1 MNYGLAPRPQLD
13 PDEMAALLV
22 AAQEL
27 LRTQALVV
35 SDPLPSWRFSGRWF
49 NAGPYALRR
58 PYRVV
63 NLTFDQVEQVA
74 HNRAQREVLR
84 GVDARDAE

>member
-1 MNYGLAPRPQLD
+1 
-13 PDEMAALLV
+13 MAALIV

-27 LRTQALVV
+27 LKNQTLVV
-35 SDPLPSWRFSGRWF
+35 TDPLPSWRFSGRWF

-63 NLTFDQVEQVA
+63 AV
-74 HNRAQREVLR
+74 
-84 GVDARDAE
+84 

>member
-1 MNYGLAPRPQLD
+1 VSYGLAPRPQLA

-27 LRTQALVV
+27 LKSEVRVV
-35 SDPLPSWRFSGRWF
+35 TDQLPSWRFSGRWF

-63 NLTFDQVEQVA
+63 EA
-74 HNRAQREVLR
+74 
-84 GVDARDAE
+84 